1 MIPAPKSS
9 GLRPADLIASLRG
22 FEKASA
28 GRQIATLASLA
39 FLSLPI
45 DDGPDEWRYIRNI
58 AAHKHGQGQ
67 LSHRLY
73 DLSSRVERHNSALDG
88 VFTETL
94 TPDALRSGASLTD
107 FILLASSVVEQVGE
121 DWNNFGPWVDAFLSE
136 SAVGKSVGEAGTPT
150 AVAQLL
156 ARLVQP
162 QPGCAVLDPACGPGE
177 ALKEVAALEPTVALF
192 GQEVDGLSVAV
203 CRLRLYLLGQRADIR
218 VGNALWE
225 PAQAPTPDGRFDRI
239 VCDPP
244 HGLIIASSYDEALK
258 RRYSDVSSRRSEAWF
273 LDLCLDRLRPDGR
286 AALLLPMGF
295 LAKRGREAKYRARLV
310 HEGRIEGVIALPG
323 GILPG
328 TDLPTALLVLRGTM
342 SSDRVRFVDA
352 SYLLSGGKRASER
365 LTPQHVGE
373 LVDLYNTPYDDQRAA
388 RVPIGLI
395 LEREAELQPR
405 MWIDTPEADAQST
418 SELYQ
423 TALQAEA
430 EAERAKVELE
440 RLMTYFKLRL

>member
-1 MIPAPKSS
+1 MSMRHS
-9 GLRPADLIASLRG
+9 NGLRPTDVIASLRG
-22 FEKASA
+22 YEKASA

-39 FLSLPI
+39 YLSFSI
-45 DDGPDEWRYIRNI
+45 DDGRDDWMFIRNV
-58 AAHKHGQGQ
+58 AAHKDGTGQ
-67 LSHRLY
+67 LSDRLY
-73 DLSSRVERHNSALDG
+73 ALSDQVERHHPALQG

-107 FILLASSVVEQVGE
+107 FIVIASTVVEQAG
-121 DWNNFGPWVDAFLSE
+121 DDRDSFGQWVDALLSE
-136 SAVGKSVGEAGTPT
+136 LSVGKSVGEAGTPT
-150 AVAQLL
+150 AVAHLL

-162 QPGCAVLDPACGPGE
+162 KPGCAVLDPACGLGE
-177 ALKEVAALEPTVALF
+177 TLKEVAALEPMVALF
-192 GQEVDGLSVAV
+192 GQEVHGLSVAV
-203 CRLRLYLLGQRADIR
+203 CRLRLYLLGQRADIK

-225 PAQAPTPDGRFDRI
+225 PALAPTPDGRFDRI

-244 HGLIIASSYDEALK
+244 YGMIVASSYDEALK

-286 AALLLPMGF
+286 AALLLPLGF
-295 LAKRGREAKYRARLV
+295 LAKRGRDAKYRARLV

-323 GILPG
+323 GVLPG
-328 TDLPTALLVLRGTM
+328 TNLPTALLVLQGAR
-342 SSDRVRFVDA
+342 SSSRVRFVDA

-373 LVDLYNTPYDDQRAA
+373 LVDLYNEPDDDHRA
-388 RVPIGLI
+388 VSVSIGQI

-405 MWIDTPEADAQST
+405 MWIDPPEADAPST